1 MNPVNLRIKQVRSV
15 LQISQREFSKQ
26 IFVSQSSLGEIETGT
41 RNVNDRIIQ
50 LICSQFNVNKDWIKT
65 GKGQMFDVEK
75 PDIKLEHLIEIYKQ
89 LDKPLQDYLL
99 EQSES
104 LLKLHNENTI
114 IKKDKCQ

>member
-1 MNPVNLRIKQVRSV
+1 MNKINQRIKQVRSV
-15 LQISQREFSKQ
+15 LQISQIEFSKK
-26 IFVSQSSLGEIETGT
+26 IFIGQSSLGEIETGT

-50 LICSQFNVNKDWIKT
+50 LICSQFNVNKDWLKN
-65 GKGQMFDVEK
+65 GKGNMFDIEK

-89 LDKPLQDYLL
+89 LDKPLQNYLL

-114 IKKDKCQ
+114 TKKC

>member
-1 MNPVNLRIKQVRSV
+1 MNKINQRIKLLRSV
-15 LQISQREFSKQ
+15 LQISQHEFSKK

-50 LICSQFNVNKDWIKT
+50 LICSQFNVNRDWIKS
-65 GKGQMFDVEK
+65 GKGTMFDTEK

-89 LDKPLQDYLL
+89 LDKPLQEYLL

-104 LLKLHNENTI
+104 LLRLHNENTI
-114 IKKDKCQ
+114 TKK